1 MRRNLLALKD
11 VNPKYVS
18 TVRKRISVN
27 GIDKQSASSGEYVQ
41 VMTRKL
47 VIADASGT

>member
-27 GIDKQSASSGEYVQ
+27 GIDKQSACSGEYVQ